1 VARVSRRTVLIA
13 AGGTAAVGV
22 VGAATV
28 ATVAPSLPGRV
39 RGALSRPAVSGPVPD
54 VPAGQER
61 LEQVASLARGTTV
74 GFWTAVPAGLGD
86 GHGLP
91 VCLVL
96 HGASATTTDY
106 SDFGLGRFLTAAV
119 RAGVPPFVLAG
130 ADGGP
135 TGWQATG
142 SDDPQRMLTDEV
154 PAWCADRGWD
164 GSRLAAYGWSLG
176 GRGSLLLAERKPRML
191 RAVSALSPAVR
202 SQDVVVDDADLL
214 DGHRV
219 AVWCGESDALL
230 PDVQRLVAAIPG
242 GPAVASYAPGAHTR
256 GYWNTVTPAAFAFVG
271 RALAGTGAG

>member
-1 VARVSRRTVLIA
+1 MARVSRRTVLIA

-39 RGALSRPAVSGPVPD
+39 RRALSRPAVSGPVPD

-61 LEQVASLARGTTV
+61 LEQVASQARGTTV

-96 HGASATTTDY
+96 HGASATTADY
-106 SDFGLGRFLTAAV
+106 SDFGLGRFLSAAV

-130 ADGGP
+130 ADGGS
-135 TGWQATG
+135 TGWQVSG
-142 SDDPQRMLTDEV
+142 SDDPQRMLTDEL

-164 GSRLAAYGWSLG
+164 SSRLAAYGWSLG
-176 GRGSLLLAERKPRML
+176 GRGSLLLAELRPRML

-202 SQDVVVDDADLL
+202 SQDVVIDDARLL

-230 PDVQRLVAAIPG
+230 PDVRRLVAAIPA

-271 RALAGTGAG
+271 RALAGTSAG